1 MNPDEPAVT
10 TTLKPATPVTTTTA
24 KATTAPVKTTAATT
38 SRPVSTVAGDANG
51 DFVVDV
57 SDAVL
62 IARFCAEDSSV
73 DISRQGI
80 MNADFDHSGCFASA
94 AGSCYL
100 VLFRLF
106 GGNLSVLIWQLFTKA
121 Q

>member
-1 MNPDEPAVT
+1 MKHT
-10 TTLKPATPVTTTTA
+10 KLFTLF
-24 KATTAPVKTTAATT
+24 TAAILSFSSILPDAALTAAAEEI
-38 SRPVSTVAGDANG
+38 RAEGAVSEAESFQIAG
-51 DFVVDV
+51 
-57 SDAVL
+57 SDNTFGAML
-62 IARFCAEDSSV
+62 
-73 DISRQGI
+73 SRQGI
-80 MNADFDHSGCFASA
+80 MNADVDHSGCFASA